1 VLGPGVVQRTVAL
14 LGLAE
19 RTDLY
24 PEGTGLVPVDTEA
37 AAVIEEAW
45 AAFIA
50 ARTAA
55 EVEDVLAEHGI
66 PCSRLMDYA
75 AAREHPHYRARGVF
89 TEWTAADGVTTVPG
103 VKVVPEVANRPGR
116 IWRGAPTVGQDN
128 DDLLAELGV
137 PDAARDALYAAG
149 GLSRLP
155 YAETTA

>member
-1 VLGPGVVQRTVAL
+1 
-14 LGLAE
+14 
-19 RTDLY
+19 
-24 PEGTGLVPVDTEA
+24 
-37 AAVIEEAW
+37 
-45 AAFIA
+45 
-50 ARTAA
+50 
-55 EVEDVLAEHGI
+55 
-66 PCSRLMDYA
+66 
-75 AAREHPHYRARGVF
+75 VF